1 MANWTVTPATFTTL
15 ADGTAL
21 VGGASVNDQT
31 ADLLIKAED
40 SNGEWTGAY
49 IQKENFKIGGGT
61 ETASGSCIWN
71 TGSGSWNVDGVAAK
85 IDQVQFIND
94 ETAGVA
100 GSAQCKV
107 IARVTF
113 ANHNAPDANTTYK
126 LDVDENPASPI
137 QYDLSR
143 EICYQVHLPY
153 DSRVLYTFVTPETSG
168 GVAPIELTDNPYQGI
183 TRLLLNPNTFEED
196 GYYKYKISGT
206 IDSSNYDESTAYN
219 TLGFAVRRAHN
230 GVAIDSLAPGAYNS
244 NSAGWN
250 APDFS
255 THDFYLNSGYVTNG
269 PTQTNFNPSLDF
281 DSIGMWPQ
289 NQSATYFYS
298 NIGLSQG
305 RFYRNGQGG
314 SNSEELWAAFF
325 RIKYNPLDQNYND
338 GHWNSTY
345 GAYPDP
351 ANFCDLGHVFT
362 LDFEII
368 EPEPE
373 ESGLIITSVTAPN
386 QSTRSQ
392 AYQSIIVRGSAGAE
406 YDLNLQRASSATS
419 IVPASTTSF
428 TRQVNQANSTTND
441 IIFDDT
447 NAASGVQ
454 FGDYVFDSDGT
465 TVHGTVTALDP
476 NSDSVYEIRISNN
489 AAITNNEVLTF
500 VRYARAFYNFS
511 SRSFQNSV
519 AAGANRFTLD
529 ATGRAEH
536 GFILPT
542 ASSNVRYDIFVE
554 PVGETTARSTVP
566 TSAGSL
572 INTQSGLSTMTLNLT
587 STIDDAHVA
596 DGNSTRFASFVDITL
611 SRPTLALGAV
621 TGAQKHITAKGLC
634 SSAVSSA
641 TRLTLEK
648 VDPRITEGMYVMTP
662 MVGPGIPHATTV
674 SHVNNNVIT
683 LSAAS
688 TIAAG
693 ATVRF
698 ESNSNKIFPFT
709 KTTAASGSGITLGL
723 ASGAAFLPE
732 RTIGNLTSSFSVVS
746 GGGSSG
752 AVITL
757 RDTTAIGSV
766 GITNKFLTGPGI
778 SDSGNN
784 YVQIKSVDQNGK
796 TITVNSIQEVVSG
809 TRYRIIENPN
819 TVGTSEA
826 VTSSA
831 KGNIQAL
838 HVQGEFDNLTTDTCT
853 ISGYLRITGIPAN
866 ITLPINVDTLI
877 TATG

>member
-21 VGGASVNDQT
+21 VGGTSVNDQT

-137 QYDLSR
+137 QYNLSR

-153 DSRVLYTFVTPETSG
+153 DSRVLYTFIAPTSAG
-168 GVAPIELTDNPYQGI
+168 THMPSEINDFFNPYQGI

-206 IDSSNYDESTAYN
+206 IDSDNYDESTSYN
-219 TLGFAVRRAHN
+219 TLGIAVRRAHN
-230 GVAIDSLAPGAYNS
+230 GVAIDPLQPGAWDS
-244 NSAGWN
+244 TGDAWN
-250 APDFS
+250 PPDFS
-255 THDFYLNSGYVTNG
+255 THDFYFNSGTTTNG
-269 PTQTNFNPSLDF
+269 PTQTSYNPVLDF
-281 DSIGMWPQ
+281 SNGSGNWPEGQ
-289 NQSATYFYS
+289 TYGSTYPDYQS
-298 NIGLSQG
+298 
-305 RFYRNGQGG
+305 RFYRTGMSSNGVDC
-314 SNSEELWAAFF
+314 WIAFF
-325 RIKYNPLDQNYND
+325 RIKYNPLDQNYDD
-338 GHWNSTY
+338 GPWNNTY
-345 GAYPDP
+345 GQYPDP

-373 ESGLIITSVTAPN
+373 ESGLIITSVTAPT

-587 STIDDAHVA
+587 RTIDDAHVA

-838 HVQGEFDNLTTDTCT
+838 HVQGEFANLTTDTCT
-853 ISGYLRITGIPAN
+853 ISGYLRVTGIPAN